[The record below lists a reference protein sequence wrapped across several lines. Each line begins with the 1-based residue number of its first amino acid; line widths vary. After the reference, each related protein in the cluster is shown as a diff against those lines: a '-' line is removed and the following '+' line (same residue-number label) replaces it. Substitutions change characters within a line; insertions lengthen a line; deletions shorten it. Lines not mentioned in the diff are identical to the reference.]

1 MPPLRIFRGRRQQKK
16 QTFPVPAVPNLDAYR
31 QISVRDDA
39 HNGIYLKNEL
49 GELEVAPN
57 IDGVRFHFKGE
68 NNTVVIEKGS
78 KFANCFIKL
87 MGDSTVIIEKGRWI
101 NNLVIDSWGNGN
113 CCYIAK
119 DFSCIGATITM
130 HEEKTVFIDCDC
142 QFSYDISIWTT
153 DGHAILHNGQCIN
166 RGDDVYIGKH
176 VWLGHRAELLKG
188 AYIAD
193 NSLVG
198 ACSLVNKKF
207 VEKNVIIS
215 GVPAKI
221 IRRNISWDRR
231 NPVELDHR

>member
-1 MPPLRIFRGRRQQKK
+1 MPLIRASRNRKSQNIQAFS
-16 QTFPVPAVPNLDAYR
+16 VPAVPNIATYR
-31 QISVRDDA
+31 QIGVRDDA
-39 HNGIYLKNEL
+39 NNGIYLKNER
-49 GELEVAPN
+49 GELEVAPD
-57 IDGVRFHFKGE
+57 IEGIRFHFKGG

-78 KFANCFIKL
+78 RFVNCFFKL
-87 MGDSTVIIEKGRWI
+87 IENSTVIIEKGRWI

-130 HEEKTVFIDCDC
+130 HEAKTVFIDCDC

-153 DGHAILHNGQCIN
+153 DGHALLRDGKCIN

-188 AYIAD
+188 TYISD
-193 NSLVG
+193 NSVVG

-207 VEKNVIIS
+207 AEKHVIIS
-215 GVPAKI
+215 GVPAKVI
-221 IRRNISWDRR
+221 KRNISWDRR
-231 NPVELDHR
+231 NPVELGD